1 MKKAVKKTTGATSRR
16 RRLNSRAGFTLIE
29 VLVAISIFAFGMMGL
44 AAGAITITRANK
56 TAQFHTMATS
66 LAQEKLE
73 QLKATS
79 VAFVAGCPPPNNSC
93 ETAPNYLGVTFT
105 RNWTVDLNQ
114 PQTGLKQI
122 TVTIQW
128 TDYIQH
134 QISVISAMPL

>member
-1 MKKAVKKTTGATSRR
+1 MKKPSKKSPGATSWR

-56 TAQFHTMATS
+56 TAQFHSMATS

-79 VAFVAGCPPPNNSC
+79 VSFVSSCTSSC
-93 ETAPNYLGVTFT
+93 ETAPTYLGVTFT
-105 RNWTVDLNQ
+105 RTWDVALNS
-114 PQTGLKQI
+114 PQTGLKQMTVSI
-122 TVTIQW
+122 TW
-128 TDYIQH
+128 RDYISH
-134 QISVISAMPL
+134 TITVISAMPL